1 LVSLFREWASSV
13 ARKAQGSKYPGI
25 DAPHHLRLAW
35 LEQAPGPVLA
45 VATEY
50 ESDYRVNEHTHT
62 RGQLL
67 HAQRGIVLVTTVKGR
82 WMVPPGHALWI
93 PPGVTH
99 AVDMIGSV
107 SMQSVYVSPDAVEG
121 LPQEL
126 RVFALTQLMRSL
138 IMEAVSLPQD
148 EQPLGRSKLVLDLLL
163 VEIPNLEQRP
173 LALPFPSEPRLARLC
188 RKFIE
193 KPDPHATIDS
203 WAEALA
209 MSRRSFT
216 RNFARQTGLS
226 FSTWRQQAC
235 LFSALPRLTSGEPV
249 ISVALDLGYDS
260 VPAFTTMFKRMLGQP
275 PRAYLG
281 MARNSLN

>member
-1 LVSLFREWASSV
+1 MA
-13 ARKAQGSKYPGI
+13 KAADGSKFPGV
-25 DAPHHLRLAW
+25 DAPHHQRLAW
-35 LEQAPGPVLA
+35 LEQASGPVLA
-45 VATEY
+45 IATEY
-50 ESDYRVNEHTHT
+50 ENDYRVEEHTHT
-62 RGQLL
+62 RAQLL
-67 HAQRGIVLVTTVKGR
+67 HAQKGIVLVTTAKGR
-82 WMVPPGHALWI
+82 WMVPPGHAMWI

-107 SMQSVYVSPDAVEG
+107 SMHSVYVSPDAVEG
-121 LPQEL
+121 LPQDL
-126 RVFALTQLMRSL
+126 RVVTLTHLMRSL
-138 IMEAVSLPQD
+138 IKEAVALPQD
-148 EQPLGRSKLVLDLLL
+148 EQPSGRSKLVLDLLL
-163 VEIPNLEQRP
+163 VEIPQLEQRP

-203 WAEALA
+203 WAETLA

-216 RNFARQTGLS
+216 RKFARQTGLS

-235 LFSALPRLTSGEPV
+235 LFSALPRLTGGESV

-275 PRAYLG
+275 PRTYLG
-281 MARNSLN
+281 MTRNAETRLHRSS